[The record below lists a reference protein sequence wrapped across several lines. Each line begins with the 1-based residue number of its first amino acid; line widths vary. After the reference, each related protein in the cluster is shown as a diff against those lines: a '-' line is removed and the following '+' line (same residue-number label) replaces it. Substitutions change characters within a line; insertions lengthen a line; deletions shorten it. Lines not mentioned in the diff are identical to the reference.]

1 MSIELVLIPIGI
13 ATVSAAKTFF
23 KKEDG
28 YSSILTVM
36 KDEELLKQAL
46 DNYGYENKF
55 QDERDLQAIVGKVQL
70 HFVKNDSGQFECV
83 FSKEIERQ
91 HAEQFVQS
99 IEMEYRRLIQQ
110 KVYHLLLEQSTE
122 AGLVLEQEQIDD
134 EQSIVLTFQV
144 NRGV

>member
-23 KKEDG
+23 SKENG
-28 YSSILTVM
+28 HCSISTVM
-36 KDEELLKQAL
+36 KDEILLQQAL
-46 DNYGYENKF
+46 DNYGYQSEF
-55 QDERDLQAIVGKVQL
+55 RDEQKLQAIVGEVQL
-70 HFVKNDSGQFECV
+70 HFIKNEAGQFDCV
-83 FSKEIERQ
+83 FSKEIEQQ

-99 IEMEYRRLIQQ
+99 IETEYRKLIQQ

-122 AGLVLEQEQIDD
+122 AGLVLEQEQVDD